1 MDKEDIKYSY
11 SEILFNLK
19 IKEIHELVKIWM
31 VLEYIIKSGISQS
44 KKTNTLDSSYEV
56 SKIVKY
62 RDIHNRIVVTQ

>member
-44 KKTNTLDSSYEV
+44 KKD
-56 SKIVKY
+56 KY
-62 RDIHNRIVVTQ
+62 S

>member
-31 VLEYIIKSGISQS
+31 VLEYIIKSGISSQ